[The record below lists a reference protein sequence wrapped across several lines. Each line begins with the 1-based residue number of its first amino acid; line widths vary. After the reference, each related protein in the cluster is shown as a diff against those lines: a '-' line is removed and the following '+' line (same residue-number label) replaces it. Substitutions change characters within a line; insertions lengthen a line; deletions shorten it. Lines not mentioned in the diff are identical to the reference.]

1 MHFFLLT
8 ALFSLEICFSLTNQI
23 CFISCYYNCFFSL
36 YPLRLVGYIFLV
48 VNFNL
53 VLQAMKEEIHMKL
66 LNLRFNI
73 RASIL

>member
-1 MHFFLLT
+1 MHIFLLT
-8 ALFSLEICFSLTNQI
+8 ALFSLEICFSLTI
-23 CFISCYYNCFFSL
+23 KPIVVFFSL
-36 YPLRLVGYIFLV
+36 SPLRLVGYIFLV